1 MNREEYQK
9 RLDKISELF
18 SSMVNHAN
26 EQSAYRCPYKNRFDQ
41 CTAKFGCRNQ
51 RRPSK
56 EGSVGREQRSS
67 FPTSGRGGPKEELL
81 LCGGD
86 DKIDYR
92 TAWETEAA
100 EGAFIASEVSYGVG
114 TVTYDGKK
122 RPLAAGKTIF
132 DYADEL
138 AVQVPTS
145 CFRTGQCHE
154 CIVEIKEGMEALR
167 PRNEAESFLR
177 ENYRL
182 ACQAVVNDADVDIA
196 FSPIRRT
203 PKILT
208 RTHEKSAP
216 N

>member
-56 EGSVGREQRSS
+56 EGFGWCGNNNRRSLQVAA
-67 FPTSGRGGPKEELL
+67 GGPKEELL

-92 TAWETEAA
+92 TAWE
-100 EGAFIASEVSYGVG
+100 
-114 TVTYDGKK
+114 
-122 RPLAAGKTIF
+122 
-132 DYADEL
+132 
-138 AVQVPTS
+138 
-145 CFRTGQCHE
+145 
-154 CIVEIKEGMEALR
+154 
-167 PRNEAESFLR
+167 N
-177 ENYRL
+177 
-182 ACQAVVNDADVDIA
+182 
-196 FSPIRRT
+196 
-203 PKILT
+203 
-208 RTHEKSAP
+208 
-216 N
+216 